1 MPDENNIETD
11 LIGISEINNPMD
23 KALEMF
29 LFCARGQFFYD
40 GNKRLSTL
48 MANKVMIQNGLGILS
63 IPITYHSEFYKLLIK
78 FYETGEKLPLKSFLY
93 KNCINGTNFE
103 D

>member
-1 MPDENNIETD
+1 
-11 LIGISEINNPMD
+11 
-23 KALEMF
+23 
-29 LFCARGQFFYD
+29 
-40 GNKRLSTL
+40 